1 MPQRKSRR
9 KNSLLQGIFVSL
21 QTQKNALM
29 AGYDLTQIKNRYGII
44 GRDKKLDDVLDTA
57 LQVAKTNLAVF
68 IQGESGV
75 GKEVVPKI
83 IHDYSLRKAKRYI
96 AINCG
101 SIPEGTIDSELFGH
115 VKGSF
120 TGAVGDHEGYFG
132 AANGGTLFLDEV
144 GELPLSTQVR
154 LLRVLETGEYI
165 PVGSNEPKKTDV
177 RIVAATNVQIEK
189 AIREGKFREDLYYRL
204 CTISVKMP
212 PLRERGE
219 DVLLLFK
226 KFAMD
231 TAREYG
237 IPEPLRLTT
246 EASAVVMSY
255 KWPGNIRQFKNVVEQ
270 MSIPCKERD
279 ITPEVLAKYEIYPS
293 QETTDIAPL
302 QTEVG
307 AKEGKNVEQTL
318 KMIQLM
324 IHSLKMDV
332 EMLKQKVNAQEQDT
346 HIMHSLPAPQ
356 IGAIHQGRDS
366 EAPHVDDRIQVS
378 PAPAHGEGWDD
389 YVEENEEDLN
399 LEKME
404 RRMIEKA
411 LRRSRNRRKVAAD
424 ELGIS
429 ERTLYRKIKDYGIEE

>member
-1 MPQRKSRR
+1 
-9 KNSLLQGIFVSL
+9 
-21 QTQKNALM
+21 M
-29 AGYDLTQIKNRYGII
+29 AEYDLNQIKQRYGII
-44 GRDKKLDDVLDTA
+44 GRDERLNDVLDTA

-68 IQGESGV
+68 IQGESGT
-75 GKEVVPKI
+75 GKEVIPRI
-83 IHDYSLRKAKRYI
+83 IHDFSLRKTKRYI

-120 TGAVGDHEGYFG
+120 TGAISDHDGYFG
-132 AANGGTLFLDEV
+132 VANGGTLFLDEV

-165 PVGSNEPKKTDV
+165 PVGGSEPKKTDV
-177 RIVAATNVQIEK
+177 RIVAATNVQIER

-219 DVLLLFK
+219 DVVLLFK

-231 TAREYG
+231 TAQQYS
-237 IPEPLRLTT
+237 IPQPLRLTP
-246 EASAVVMSY
+246 EAERVIESY

-270 MSIPCKERD
+270 MSILSKERV
-279 ITPEVLAKYEIYPS
+279 ITPAILAQFEITPS
-293 QETTDIAPL
+293 QDTTELTVRETSL
-302 QTEVG
+302 SG
-307 AKEGKNVEQTL
+307 KEGENVEHTL
-318 KMIQLM
+318 KMMQMM

-332 EMLKQKVNAQEQDT
+332 EMLKQKVDGQSQT
-346 HIMHSLPAPQ
+346 SSVVRQLPAPVTIQ
-356 IGAIHQGRDS
+356 PRTEFS
-366 EAPHVDDRIQVS
+366 EYSEYSDKPIADD
-378 PAPAHGEGWDD
+378 DD
-389 YVEENEEDLN
+389 DEDLN

-424 ELGIS
+424 DLGIS

>member
-1 MPQRKSRR
+1 
-9 KNSLLQGIFVSL
+9 
-21 QTQKNALM
+21 M
-29 AGYDLTQIKNRYGII
+29 AKTDLEQIKRRYGII
-44 GRDKKLDDVLDTA
+44 GRDPRLDTVIDTA
-57 LQVAKTNLAVF
+57 LQVAKTDLAVF

-75 GKEVVPKI
+75 GKEVIPRIV
-83 IHDYSLRKAKRYI
+83 HDHSLRKTKRYI

-120 TGAVGDHEGYFG
+120 TGAISDHDGYFG

-165 PVGSNEPKKTDV
+165 PVGGSEPKKTNV
-177 RIVAATNVQIEK
+177 RIVAATNVKIEK
-189 AIREGKFREDLYYRL
+189 AIREGRFREDLYYRL

-212 PLRERGE
+212 PLRERGD
-219 DVLLLFK
+219 DVVLLFK

-231 TAREYG
+231 TAQQYG
-237 IPEPLRLTT
+237 IPQPLRLTP
-246 EASAVVMSY
+246 EAEQVVMSY
-255 KWPGNIRQFKNVVEQ
+255 KWPGNIRQLKNVVEQ
-270 MSIPCKERD
+270 MSILSEERVV
-279 ITPEVLAKYEIYPS
+279 TPEVLARFEIKPS
-293 QETTDIAPL
+293 TETTDLALRDATFSTTP
-302 QTEVG
+302 G
-307 AKEGKNVEQTL
+307 DGSVEHAM
-318 KMIQLM
+318 KMMQLM

-332 EMLKQKVNAQEQDT
+332 EMLKQQVEKETQPERIVRQ
-346 HIMHSLPAPQ
+346 LPAP
-356 IGAIHQGRDS
+356 ALPAENVTESSDYS
-366 EAPHVDDRIQVS
+366 EYSEYPDKPEPSLKAERPT
-378 PAPAHGEGWDD
+378 
-389 YVEENEEDLN
+389 YVESTAFDDDDEDLN

-424 ELGIS
+424 DLGIS

>member
-1 MPQRKSRR
+1 
-9 KNSLLQGIFVSL
+9 
-21 QTQKNALM
+21 M
-29 AGYDLTQIKNRYGII
+29 AGFDLTQIKQRYGII
-44 GRDKKLDDVLDTA
+44 GRDARLDTVLDTA

-68 IQGESGV
+68 IQGESGT
-75 GKEVVPKI
+75 GKEVIPRI
-83 IHDYSLRKAKRYI
+83 IHDHSLRKTKRYI

-120 TGAVGDHEGYFG
+120 TGAISDHDGYFG

-165 PVGSNEPKKTDV
+165 PVGGSEPKKTDV

-231 TAREYG
+231 TAQQYS
-237 IPEPLRLTT
+237 IPEPLRLTP
-246 EASAVVMSY
+246 EAGRVVMSY

-270 MSIPCKERD
+270 MSILSEERIITPEILAHYD
-279 ITPEVLAKYEIYPS
+279 ITPSA
-293 QETTDIAPL
+293 ETTELAVRDKSLA
-302 QTEVG
+302 TSDG
-307 AKEGKNVEQTL
+307 SVESTL
-318 KMIQLM
+318 KMMQLM

-332 EMLKQKVNAQEQDT
+332 EMLKQKAENPVPT
-346 HIMHSLPAPQ
+346 HTIVRQLPALQAEPQ
-356 IGAIHQGRDS
+356 SQQTHS
-366 EAPHVDDRIQVS
+366 EFSEYSEYSDNSFADD
-378 PAPAHGEGWDD
+378 D
-389 YVEENEEDLN
+389 EDLN

-404 RRMIEKA
+404 RRLIEKA

-424 ELGIS
+424 DLGIS

>member
-1 MPQRKSRR
+1 
-9 KNSLLQGIFVSL
+9 
-21 QTQKNALM
+21 M
-29 AGYDLTQIKNRYGII
+29 ATSDLTQIKQRYGII
-44 GRDKKLDDVLDTA
+44 GRDPKLDQVLDTA

-68 IQGESGV
+68 IQGESGT
-75 GKEVVPKI
+75 GKEVIPRI
-83 IHDYSLRKAKRYI
+83 IHDHSLRKTKRYI

-120 TGAVGDHEGYFG
+120 TGAISDHEGYFG

-165 PVGSNEPKKTDV
+165 PVGGSEPRKTDV
-177 RIVAATNVQIEK
+177 RIVAATNVNIGK

-231 TAREYG
+231 TAQQYS
-237 IPEPLRLTT
+237 IPQPIRLTP
-246 EASAVVMSY
+246 EAGQVVMSY

-270 MSIPCKERD
+270 MSILSEERV
-279 ITPEVLAKYEIYPS
+279 ITPEILARYEITPS
-293 QETTDIAPL
+293 QETTDLALRDASISTQASDG
-302 QTEVG
+302 TMEH
-307 AKEGKNVEQTL
+307 AI
-318 KMIQLM
+318 KMMQLM

-332 EMLKQKVNAQEQDT
+332 EMLKQQAESP
-346 HIMHSLPAPQ
+346 IHSQPIVRQLPAPQ
-356 IGAIHQGRDS
+356 DARPAVAESRPFGEASDYS
-366 EAPHVDDRIQVS
+366 EYSEYSERTEHPDPSDADD
-378 PAPAHGEGWDD
+378 
-389 YVEENEEDLN
+389 EEDLN

-404 RRMIEKA
+404 RRLIEKA

-424 ELGIS
+424 DLGIS

>member
-1 MPQRKSRR
+1 
-9 KNSLLQGIFVSL
+9 
-21 QTQKNALM
+21 M
-29 AGYDLTQIKNRYGII
+29 AGFDLTQIKQRYGII
-44 GRDKKLDDVLDTA
+44 GRDPKLDSVLDTA

-68 IQGESGV
+68 IQGESGT
-75 GKEVVPKI
+75 GKEVIPRI
-83 IHDYSLRKAKRYI
+83 IHDFSLRKTKRYF

-120 TGAVGDHEGYFG
+120 TGAISDHEGYFG
-132 AANGGTLFLDEV
+132 TANGGTLFLDEV

-165 PVGSNEPKKTDV
+165 PVGGSEPRKTDV

-231 TAREYG
+231 TAQQYS
-237 IPEPLRLTT
+237 IPQPLRLTP
-246 EASAVVMSY
+246 EAQKVVMSY

-270 MSIPCKERD
+270 MSILSEERV
-279 ITPEVLAKYEIYPS
+279 ITPEILARYEITPS
-293 QETTDIAPL
+293 TETTDL
-302 QTEVG
+302 
-307 AKEGKNVEQTL
+307 TL
-318 KMIQLM
+318 RDASISTQAGDGSMEHAIKMMQLM

-332 EMLKQKVNAQEQDT
+332 EMLKQRAVNPVQSQPVVRQ
-346 HIMHSLPAPQ
+346 LPAPEPT
-356 IGAIHQGRDS
+356 HPVFS
-366 EAPHVDDRIQVS
+366 EFSEYAENSEPAVDD
-378 PAPAHGEGWDD
+378 
-389 YVEENEEDLN
+389 EEDLN

-404 RRMIEKA
+404 RRLIEKA

-424 ELGIS
+424 DLGIS

>member
-1 MPQRKSRR
+1 
-9 KNSLLQGIFVSL
+9 
-21 QTQKNALM
+21 M
-29 AGYDLTQIKNRYGII
+29 AGYDLNQIKQRYGII
-44 GRDKKLDDVLDTA
+44 GRDRKLDDVLDTA

-75 GKEVVPKI
+75 GKEVVPRI
-83 IHDYSLRKAKRYI
+83 IHDNSLRKTKRYI

-212 PLRERGE
+212 PLRERGT
-219 DVLLLFK
+219 DIVLLFK

-231 TAREYG
+231 TAQQYQ
-237 IPEPLRLTT
+237 IPEPLRLTP
-246 EASAVVMSY
+246 EAERVVMAY

-270 MSIPCKERD
+270 MSILCKERMV
-279 ITPEVLAKYEIYPS
+279 TPEVLAQYDIVPS
-293 QETTDIAPL
+293 SDTTDIAL
-302 QTEVG
+302 RESGVSMQGGDSTEH
-307 AKEGKNVEQTL
+307 TL
-318 KMIQLM
+318 KMMQLM

-332 EMLKQKVNAQEQDT
+332 EMLKQKINGQDQDIQ
-346 HIMHSLPAPQ
+346 HVVRQLPAPVTHTTYHEAEFSG
-356 IGAIHQGRDS
+356 IPDS
-366 EAPHVDDRIQVS
+366 PDYSEEADKTEFSDYADIDD
-378 PAPAHGEGWDD
+378 
-389 YVEENEEDLN
+389 EEDLN

-404 RRMIEKA
+404 RKLIEKA

-424 ELGIS
+424 DLGIS
-429 ERTLYRKIKDYGIEE
+429 ERTLYRKIKEYGIEE

>member
-1 MPQRKSRR
+1 M
-9 KNSLLQGIFVSL
+9 
-21 QTQKNALM
+21 
-29 AGYDLTQIKNRYGII
+29 TQIKQRYGII
-44 GRDKKLDDVLDTA
+44 GRDPKLDTVLDTA

-68 IQGESGV
+68 IQGESGT
-75 GKEVVPKI
+75 GKEIVPRI
-83 IHDYSLRKAKRYI
+83 IHDNSLRKTKRYI

-120 TGAVGDHEGYFG
+120 TGAISDHDGYFG

-165 PVGSNEPKKTDV
+165 PVGGSEPKKTDV

-231 TAREYG
+231 TAQQYS
-237 IPEPLRLTT
+237 IPEPLRLTP
-246 EASAVVMSY
+246 EAGRVMMSY

-270 MSIPCKERD
+270 MSILSEERI
-279 ITPEVLAKYEIYPS
+279 ITPEILARYDVTPS
-293 QETTDIAPL
+293 AETTELAVRDK
-302 QTEVG
+302 TMVTSDG
-307 AKEGKNVEQTL
+307 SVEHTL
-318 KMIQLM
+318 KMMQLM

-332 EMLKQKVNAQEQDT
+332 EMLKQQVEDVPVHTQ
-346 HIMHSLPAPQ
+346 HIVQQLPAPQ
-356 IGAIHQGRDS
+356 PQQTHSDYS
-366 EAPHVDDRIQVS
+366 EYSEYSENQEHTLTDDF
-378 PAPAHGEGWDD
+378 DD
-389 YVEENEEDLN
+389 EDLN

-404 RRMIEKA
+404 RRLIEKA

-424 ELGIS
+424 DLGIS

>member
-1 MPQRKSRR
+1 MPNTN
-9 KNSLLQGIFVSL
+9 KNKDG
-21 QTQKNALM
+21 
-29 AGYDLTQIKNRYGII
+29 
-44 GRDKKLDDVLDTA
+44 
-57 LQVAKTNLAVF
+57 
-68 IQGESGV
+68 
-75 GKEVVPKI
+75 
-83 IHDYSLRKAKRYI
+83 HDNSLRKSKRYI

-120 TGAVGDHEGYFG
+120 TGAIGDHDGYFG

-165 PVGSNEPKKTDV
+165 PVGGNEPKNTDV

-189 AIREGKFREDLYYRL
+189 ALREGKFREDLYYRL
-204 CTISVKMP
+204 CTISIKMP

-219 DVLLLFK
+219 DIVLLFK

-231 TAREYG
+231 TAKLYN
-237 IPEPLRLTT
+237 IPEPLRLTP
-246 EASAVVMSY
+246 SAEQVVMSY

-270 MSIPCKERD
+270 MSILSKER
-279 ITPEVLAKYEIYPS
+279 IVTPEILAQFEIVPS
-293 QETTDIAPL
+293 SDTTDITIRDTSVTNQPSD
-302 QTEVG
+302 G
-307 AKEGKNVEQTL
+307 SVEHTL
-318 KMIQLM
+318 KMMQLM

-332 EMLKQKVNAQEQDT
+332 EMLKQKVDGQTQGQ
-346 HIMHSLPAPQ
+346 HV
-356 IGAIHQGRDS
+356 IHQLPLPQEGVVTQPSPSAPNEEDS
-366 EAPHVDDRIQVS
+366 YVDIEDV
-378 PAPAHGEGWDD
+378 
-389 YVEENEEDLN
+389 EDLN

-404 RRMIEKA
+404 RRLIEKA

-429 ERTLYRKIKDYGIEE
+429 ERTLYRKIRDYGIEE

>member
-1 MPQRKSRR
+1 
-9 KNSLLQGIFVSL
+9 
-21 QTQKNALM
+21 M
-29 AGYDLTQIKNRYGII
+29 AVTDLTQIKQRFGII
-44 GRDKKLDDVLDTA
+44 GRDPQLDSVLDTA

-68 IQGESGV
+68 IQGESGT
-75 GKEVVPKI
+75 GKEVIPHV
-83 IHDYSLRKAKRYI
+83 IHEFSLRKSKRYI

-120 TGAVGDHEGYFG
+120 TGAISDHDGYFG

-165 PVGSNEPKKTDV
+165 PVGGSEPRKTDV
-177 RIVAATNVQIEK
+177 RIVAATNVQIGK

-204 CTISVKMP
+204 CTISIKMP

-219 DVLLLFK
+219 DVILLFK

-231 TAREYG
+231 TAKQYN
-237 IPEPLRLTT
+237 IPEPLRLTQGA
-246 EASAVVMSY
+246 EQVLMSY

-270 MSIPCKERD
+270 ISILSKERV
-279 ITPEVLAKYEIYPS
+279 ITPEILAQFEIVPS
-293 QETTDIAPL
+293 SDTTEL
-302 QTEVG
+302 
-307 AKEGKNVEQTL
+307 TL
-318 KMIQLM
+318 RDAGDVATQPADGSLEHAIKMMQLM

-332 EMLKQKVNAQEQDT
+332 EMLKQKVDGQSQGQ
-346 HIMHSLPAPQ
+346 HV
-356 IGAIHQGRDS
+356 IHQLPIPQES
-366 EAPHVDDRIQVS
+366 VVTQPSPIPQEEEPNYVDIED
-378 PAPAHGEGWDD
+378 
-389 YVEENEEDLN
+389 EEDLN

-424 ELGIS
+424 DLGIS

>member
-1 MPQRKSRR
+1 
-9 KNSLLQGIFVSL
+9 
-21 QTQKNALM
+21 M
-29 AGYDLTQIKNRYGII
+29 AELDLNQIKMRYGII
-44 GRDKKLDDVLDTA
+44 GRDAHLDNVLDTA

-68 IQGESGV
+68 IQGESGT
-75 GKEVVPKI
+75 GKEVVPRI
-83 IHDYSLRKAKRYI
+83 IHDHSLRKTKRYI

-120 TGAVGDHEGYFG
+120 TGAISDHDGYFG

-165 PVGSNEPKKTDV
+165 PVGGSEPKKTDV

-212 PLRERGE
+212 PLRERGD

-231 TAREYG
+231 TAQQYS
-237 IPEPLRLTT
+237 IPEPLRLTP
-246 EASAVVMSY
+246 EAGRVMMQY

-270 MSIPCKERD
+270 MSILSKERV
-279 ITPEVLAKYEIYPS
+279 ITPEILAQFEITPS
-293 QETTDIAPL
+293 AETTELTVRDSAVSAPMN
-302 QTEVG
+302 G
-307 AKEGKNVEQTL
+307 DVEHTL
-318 KMIQLM
+318 KMMQLM

-332 EMLKQKVNAQEQDT
+332 EMLKQKVDGQAQTPHVARQ
-346 HIMHSLPAPQ
+346 LPAPQ
-356 IGAIHQGRDS
+356 DALAMPPQQPVVAMPKTS
-366 EAPHVDDRIQVS
+366 VADD
-378 PAPAHGEGWDD
+378 ED
-389 YVEENEEDLN
+389 YIDVEEDEDLN

-424 ELGIS
+424 DLGIS

>member
-1 MPQRKSRR
+1 
-9 KNSLLQGIFVSL
+9 
-21 QTQKNALM
+21 M
-29 AGYDLTQIKNRYGII
+29 AEIDLNQIKLRYGII
-44 GRDKKLDDVLDTA
+44 GRDARLDNVLDTA

-68 IQGESGV
+68 IQGESGT
-75 GKEVVPKI
+75 GKEVVPRI
-83 IHDYSLRKAKRYI
+83 IHDHSLRKTKRYI

-120 TGAVGDHEGYFG
+120 TGAISDHDGYFG

-165 PVGSNEPKKTDV
+165 PVGGSEPKKTDV

-212 PLRERGE
+212 PLRERGD

-231 TAREYG
+231 TAQQYS
-237 IPEPLRLTT
+237 IPEPLRLTP
-246 EASAVVMSY
+246 EAGRVMMQY

-270 MSIPCKERD
+270 MSILSKERI
-279 ITPEVLAKYEIYPS
+279 ITPEILAQFEITPS
-293 QETTDIAPL
+293 AETTDLAL
-302 QTEVG
+302 RDASVSTRG
-307 AKEGKNVEQTL
+307 DGSVEHAM
-318 KMIQLM
+318 KMMQLM

-332 EMLKQKVNAQEQDT
+332 EMLKQKVDGQAQSTQVVRQ
-346 HIMHSLPAPQ
+346 LPAPQ
-356 IGAIHQGRDS
+356 ERLEVETPHQGM
-366 EAPHVDDRIQVS
+366 PHVTQV
-378 PAPAHGEGWDD
+378 AQEDD
-389 YVEENEEDLN
+389 YVDVEDDEDLN

-424 ELGIS
+424 DLGIS

>member
-1 MPQRKSRR
+1 
-9 KNSLLQGIFVSL
+9 
-21 QTQKNALM
+21 M
-29 AGYDLTQIKNRYGII
+29 AGYDLTQIKQRYGII
-44 GRDKKLDDVLDTA
+44 GRDPKLDSVLDTA

-75 GKEVVPKI
+75 GKEVVPRV
-83 IHDYSLRKAKRYI
+83 IHDNSLRKSKRYI

-212 PLRERGE
+212 PLRERG
-219 DVLLLFK
+219 DDIILLFK

-231 TAREYG
+231 TARQYG
-237 IPEPLRLTT
+237 IPETLRLTPAA
-246 EASAVVMSY
+246 EQVVMAY

-270 MSIPCKERD
+270 MSILCKERMV
-279 ITPEVLAKYEIYPS
+279 TPEVLMQYDIVPS
-293 QETTDIAPL
+293 SDTTDIAL
-302 QTEVG
+302 RQSGITT
-307 AKEGKNVEQTL
+307 KESESVEQTL
-318 KMIQLM
+318 KMMQLM
-324 IHSLKMDV
+324 IQSLKMDV
-332 EMLKQKVNAQEQDT
+332 EMLKRKMSGSEAQEVHVVHQ
-346 HIMHSLPAPQ
+346 LPAPVTT
-356 IGAIHQGRDS
+356 AARVAEPS
-366 EAPHVDDRIQVS
+366 EFSEYSEYSEKPDR
-378 PAPAHGEGWDD
+378 PGYADD
-389 YVEENEEDLN
+389 YDDEDLN

-411 LRRSRNRRKVAAD
+411 LRRSHNRRKVAAD
-424 ELGIS
+424 DLGIS

>member
-1 MPQRKSRR
+1 
-9 KNSLLQGIFVSL
+9 
-21 QTQKNALM
+21 M
-29 AGYDLTQIKNRYGII
+29 AEMDLNQIKLRYGII
-44 GRDKKLDDVLDTA
+44 GRDARLDNVLDTA

-68 IQGESGV
+68 IQGESGT
-75 GKEVVPKI
+75 GKEVIPRI
-83 IHDYSLRKAKRYI
+83 IHDHSLRKTKRYI

-120 TGAVGDHEGYFG
+120 TGAISDHDGYFG

-165 PVGSNEPKKTDV
+165 PVGGSEPKKTDV

-231 TAREYG
+231 TAQQYS
-237 IPEPLRLTT
+237 IPEPLRLTP
-246 EASAVVMSY
+246 EAGRVVMQY

-270 MSIPCKERD
+270 MSILSKERI
-279 ITPEVLAKYEIYPS
+279 ITPEILAQFEITPS
-293 QETTDIAPL
+293 AETTDLAIRDA
-302 QTEVG
+302 
-307 AKEGKNVEQTL
+307 NVSNRGDGSVEHAM
-318 KMIQLM
+318 KMMQLM

-332 EMLKQKVNAQEQDT
+332 EMLKQKIDGQEQT
-346 HIMHSLPAPQ
+346 PQVVRQLPAPQ
-356 IGAIHQGRDS
+356 EHFDTPPVQ
-366 EAPHVDDRIQVS
+366 HTVS
-378 PAPAHGEGWDD
+378 VHSPVVQDDD
-389 YVEENEEDLN
+389 YVDVEDDEDLN

-424 ELGIS
+424 DLGIS

>member
-1 MPQRKSRR
+1 
-9 KNSLLQGIFVSL
+9 
-21 QTQKNALM
+21 M
-29 AGYDLTQIKNRYGII
+29 AEIDLNQIKLRYGII
-44 GRDKKLDDVLDTA
+44 GRDARLDNVLDTA

-68 IQGESGV
+68 IQGESGT
-75 GKEVVPKI
+75 GKEVVPRI
-83 IHDYSLRKAKRYI
+83 IHDHSLRKTKRYI

-120 TGAVGDHEGYFG
+120 TGAISDHDGYFG

-165 PVGSNEPKKTDV
+165 PVGGSEPKKTDV

-212 PLRERGE
+212 PLRERGD

-231 TAREYG
+231 TAQQYS
-237 IPEPLRLTT
+237 IPEPLRLTP
-246 EASAVVMSY
+246 EAGRVMMQY

-270 MSIPCKERD
+270 MSILSKERI
-279 ITPEVLAKYEIYPS
+279 ITPEILAQFEITPS
-293 QETTDIAPL
+293 AETTDLAL
-302 QTEVG
+302 RDASVSTRG
-307 AKEGKNVEQTL
+307 DGSVEHAM
-318 KMIQLM
+318 KMMQLM

-332 EMLKQKVNAQEQDT
+332 EMLKQKVDGQAQSTQVVRQ
-346 HIMHSLPAPQ
+346 LPAPHERLEVEPP
-356 IGAIHQGRDS
+356 HQGM
-366 EAPHVDDRIQVS
+366 PHVTQ
-378 PAPAHGEGWDD
+378 AAQEDD
-389 YVEENEEDLN
+389 YVDVEDDEDLN

-424 ELGIS
+424 DLGIS

>member
-1 MPQRKSRR
+1 
-9 KNSLLQGIFVSL
+9 
-21 QTQKNALM
+21 M
-29 AGYDLTQIKNRYGII
+29 AELDLNQIKLRYGII
-44 GRDKKLDDVLDTA
+44 GRDAHLDNVLDTA

-68 IQGESGV
+68 IQGESGT
-75 GKEVVPKI
+75 GKEVVPRI
-83 IHDYSLRKAKRYI
+83 IHDHSLRKNKRYI

-120 TGAVGDHEGYFG
+120 TGAISDHDGYFG

-165 PVGSNEPKKTDV
+165 PVGGSEPKKTDV

-212 PLRERGE
+212 PLRERGD

-231 TAREYG
+231 TARQYS
-237 IPEPLRLTT
+237 IPEPLRLTP
-246 EASAVVMSY
+246 EAGRVMMQY

-270 MSIPCKERD
+270 MSILSKERV
-279 ITPEVLAKYEIYPS
+279 ITPAILAQFEITPS
-293 QETTDIAPL
+293 AETTELTVRDSTVNASSD
-302 QTEVG
+302 G
-307 AKEGKNVEQTL
+307 SVEHTL
-318 KMIQLM
+318 KMMKLM

-332 EMLKQKVNAQEQDT
+332 EMLKQKVDGQEQT
-346 HIMHSLPAPQ
+346 PHVVRQLMAPQ
-356 IGAIHQGRDS
+356 DAVGMTRQQPVVAMPKTSAAAD
-366 EAPHVDDRIQVS
+366 E
-378 PAPAHGEGWDD
+378 D
-389 YVEENEEDLN
+389 YIDVEDEEDLN

-424 ELGIS
+424 DLGIS

>member
-1 MPQRKSRR
+1 MYPQTDNMP
-9 KNSLLQGIFVSL
+9 
-21 QTQKNALM
+21 
-29 AGYDLTQIKNRYGII
+29 DLTQIKQRYGII
-44 GRDKKLDDVLDTA
+44 GRDPKLDSVLDTA
-57 LQVAKTNLAVF
+57 LQVARTNLAVF
-68 IQGESGV
+68 IQGESGT
-75 GKEVVPKI
+75 GKEVIPRI
-83 IHDYSLRKAKRYI
+83 IHDYSLRKTKRYF

-120 TGAVGDHEGYFG
+120 TGAISDHEGYFG

-154 LLRVLETGEYI
+154 LLRVLETGEFI
-165 PVGSNEPKKTDV
+165 PVGGSEPKKTDV
-177 RIVAATNVQIEK
+177 RIVAATNVNIDK
-189 AIREGKFREDLYYRL
+189 AIREGKFREDLFYRL

-231 TAREYG
+231 TAQQYS
-237 IPEPLRLTT
+237 IPQPLRLTP
-246 EASAVVMSY
+246 EAGQVLMSY

-270 MSIPCKERD
+270 MSILSEERV
-279 ITPEVLAKYEIYPS
+279 ITPDILASYGITPS
-293 QETTDIAPL
+293 QETTDLAIREA
-302 QTEVG
+302 
-307 AKEGKNVEQTL
+307 TL
-318 KMIQLM
+318 STQGGDGSMEHAIKMMQLM

-332 EMLKQKVNAQEQDT
+332 EMLKQQADNPVPSQPVVRQ
-346 HIMHSLPAPQ
+346 LPSPEPQ
-356 IGAIHQGRDS
+356 SRSEFSEYSEYS
-366 EAPHVDDRIQVS
+366 EATPNV
-378 PAPAHGEGWDD
+378 GED
-389 YVEENEEDLN
+389 EEDLN

-404 RRMIEKA
+404 RRLIEKA

-429 ERTLYRKIKDYGIEE
+429 ERTLYRKIRDYGIEE

>member
-1 MPQRKSRR
+1 
-9 KNSLLQGIFVSL
+9 
-21 QTQKNALM
+21 M
-29 AGYDLTQIKNRYGII
+29 AGYDLTQIKQRYGII
-44 GRDKKLDDVLDTA
+44 GRDPKLDSVLDTA

-75 GKEVVPKI
+75 GKEVVPRI
-83 IHDYSLRKAKRYI
+83 IHDNSLRRSKRYI

-165 PVGSNEPKKTDV
+165 PVGSNEPRKTDV

-189 AIREGKFREDLYYRL
+189 AISEGKFREDLYYRL

-212 PLRERGE
+212 PLRERG
-219 DVLLLFK
+219 DDILLLFK
-226 KFAMD
+226 KFSMD
-231 TAREYG
+231 TARQYN
-237 IPEPLRLTT
+237 IPEPLRLTP
-246 EASAVVMSY
+246 EAEHVLLSY

-270 MSIPCKERD
+270 MSILCEERMVTPD
-279 ITPEVLAKYEIYPS
+279 ILERFDIRPS
-293 QETTDIAPL
+293 VDTTDIAPRESAIRTGGSESVEHTL
-302 QTEVG
+302 Q
-307 AKEGKNVEQTL
+307 
-318 KMIQLM
+318 MMQLM

-332 EMLKQKVNAQEQDT
+332 EMLKSKVGSGEARE
-346 HIMHSLPAPQ
+346 MHVVRQLPAPTMPTTPTAHVPEPA
-356 IGAIHQGRDS
+356 GFS
-366 EAPHVDDRIQVS
+366 EYADLSERSDYSDVVDD
-378 PAPAHGEGWDD
+378 D
-389 YVEENEEDLN
+389 EDLN

-411 LRRSRNRRKVAAD
+411 LRRSRNRRKVAAND
-424 ELGIS
+424 LGIS
-429 ERTLYRKIKDYGIEE
+429 ERTLYRKIKDYEIEE

>member
-1 MPQRKSRR
+1 
-9 KNSLLQGIFVSL
+9 
-21 QTQKNALM
+21 M
-29 AGYDLTQIKNRYGII
+29 AEIDLNQIKLRYGII
-44 GRDKKLDDVLDTA
+44 GRDARLDNVLDTA

-68 IQGESGV
+68 IQGESGT
-75 GKEVVPKI
+75 GKEVVPRI
-83 IHDYSLRKAKRYI
+83 IHDHSLRKTKRYI

-120 TGAVGDHEGYFG
+120 TGAISDHDGYFG

-165 PVGSNEPKKTDV
+165 PVGGSEPKKTDV

-212 PLRERGE
+212 PLRERGD

-231 TAREYG
+231 TAQQYS
-237 IPEPLRLTT
+237 IPEPLRLTP
-246 EASAVVMSY
+246 EAGRVMMQY

-270 MSIPCKERD
+270 MSILSKERI
-279 ITPEVLAKYEIYPS
+279 ITPEILAQFEITPS
-293 QETTDIAPL
+293 AETTDLAL
-302 QTEVG
+302 RDASVSTRG
-307 AKEGKNVEQTL
+307 DGSVEHAM
-318 KMIQLM
+318 KMMQLM

-332 EMLKQKVNAQEQDT
+332 EMLKQKVDGQAQSTQVVRQ
-346 HIMHSLPAPQ
+346 LPAPQ
-356 IGAIHQGRDS
+356 EHLEVETPHQGM
-366 EAPHVDDRIQVS
+366 PHVTQV
-378 PAPAHGEGWDD
+378 AQEDD
-389 YVEENEEDLN
+389 YVDVEDDEDLN

-424 ELGIS
+424 DLGIS

>member
-1 MPQRKSRR
+1 
-9 KNSLLQGIFVSL
+9 
-21 QTQKNALM
+21 M
-29 AGYDLTQIKNRYGII
+29 AGYDLNQIKQRYGII
-44 GRDKKLDDVLDTA
+44 GRDRKLDDVLDTS

-75 GKEVVPKI
+75 GKEVIPRI
-83 IHDYSLRKAKRYI
+83 IHDNSLRKTKRYI

-212 PLRERGE
+212 PLRERGT
-219 DVLLLFK
+219 DIVLLFK

-231 TAREYG
+231 TAQQYQ
-237 IPEPLRLTT
+237 IPEPLRLTR
-246 EASAVVMSY
+246 EAERVVMAY

-270 MSIPCKERD
+270 MSILCKDRTV
-279 ITPEVLAKYEIYPS
+279 TPEVLAQYDIVPS
-293 QETTDIAPL
+293 SDTTDIAL
-302 QTEVG
+302 RESGVSMQGGDSTEH
-307 AKEGKNVEQTL
+307 TL
-318 KMIQLM
+318 KMMQLM

-332 EMLKQKVNAQEQDT
+332 EMLKQKINGQDQDMQHVVRQLPVPVT
-346 HIMHSLPAPQ
+346 HATYQ
-356 IGAIHQGRDS
+356 DS
-366 EAPHVDDRIQVS
+366 EYSGMSDSSDYSEVADKTEFSDYADVDD
-378 PAPAHGEGWDD
+378 
-389 YVEENEEDLN
+389 EEDLN

-404 RRMIEKA
+404 RKLIEKA

-424 ELGIS
+424 DLGIS
-429 ERTLYRKIKDYGIEE
+429 ERTLYRKIKEYGIEE

>member
-1 MPQRKSRR
+1 
-9 KNSLLQGIFVSL
+9 
-21 QTQKNALM
+21 M
-29 AGYDLTQIKNRYGII
+29 AEIDLNQIKLRYGII
-44 GRDKKLDDVLDTA
+44 GRDARLDNVLDTA

-68 IQGESGV
+68 IQGESGT
-75 GKEVVPKI
+75 GKEVVPRI
-83 IHDYSLRKAKRYI
+83 IHDHSLRKTKRYI

-120 TGAVGDHEGYFG
+120 TGAISDHDGYFG

-165 PVGSNEPKKTDV
+165 PVGGSEPKKTDV

-212 PLRERGE
+212 PLRERGD

-231 TAREYG
+231 TAQQYS
-237 IPEPLRLTT
+237 IPEPLRLTP
-246 EASAVVMSY
+246 EAGRVMMQY

-270 MSIPCKERD
+270 MSILSKERI
-279 ITPEVLAKYEIYPS
+279 ITPEILAQFEITPS
-293 QETTDIAPL
+293 AETTDLAL
-302 QTEVG
+302 RDASVSTRG
-307 AKEGKNVEQTL
+307 DGSVEHAM
-318 KMIQLM
+318 KMMQLM

-332 EMLKQKVNAQEQDT
+332 EMLKQKVDGQAQSTQVVRQ
-346 HIMHSLPAPQ
+346 LPAPQ
-356 IGAIHQGRDS
+356 EHLEVDTPHQGM
-366 EAPHVDDRIQVS
+366 PHVTQ
-378 PAPAHGEGWDD
+378 AAQEDD
-389 YVEENEEDLN
+389 YVDVEDDEDLN

-424 ELGIS
+424 DLGIS

>member
-1 MPQRKSRR
+1 
-9 KNSLLQGIFVSL
+9 
-21 QTQKNALM
+21 M
-29 AGYDLTQIKNRYGII
+29 AGFDLTQIKQRYGII
-44 GRDKKLDDVLDTA
+44 GRDPKLDTVLDTA

-68 IQGESGV
+68 IQGESGT
-75 GKEVVPKI
+75 GKEIVPRI
-83 IHDYSLRKAKRYI
+83 IHDNSLRKTKRYI

-120 TGAVGDHEGYFG
+120 TGAISDHDGYFG

-165 PVGSNEPKKTDV
+165 PVGGSEPKKTDV

-231 TAREYG
+231 TAQQYS
-237 IPEPLRLTT
+237 IPEPLRLTP
-246 EASAVVMSY
+246 EAGRVMMSY

-270 MSIPCKERD
+270 MSILSEERI
-279 ITPEVLAKYEIYPS
+279 ITPEILARYDVTPS
-293 QETTDIAPL
+293 AETTELAVRDK
-302 QTEVG
+302 TMVTSDG
-307 AKEGKNVEQTL
+307 SVEHTL
-318 KMIQLM
+318 KMMQLM

-332 EMLKQKVNAQEQDT
+332 EMLKQQVEDVPVHTQ
-346 HIMHSLPAPQ
+346 HIVQQLPAPQ
-356 IGAIHQGRDS
+356 PQQTHSDYS
-366 EAPHVDDRIQVS
+366 EYSEYSENQEHTLTDDF
-378 PAPAHGEGWDD
+378 DD
-389 YVEENEEDLN
+389 EDLN

-404 RRMIEKA
+404 RRLIEKA

-424 ELGIS
+424 DLGIS

>member
-1 MPQRKSRR
+1 MRKLTARIKSSPHFLS
-9 KNSLLQGIFVSL
+9 NSVKLCNFVVQLTRS
-21 QTQKNALM
+21 TM
-29 AGYDLTQIKNRYGII
+29 AANDLTQIKNRYGII
-44 GRDKKLDDVLDTA
+44 GRDNKLDAVIDTV

-75 GKEVVPKI
+75 GKEVIPRV
-83 IHDYSLRKAKRYI
+83 IHDNSLRKSKRYI

-165 PVGSNEPKKTDV
+165 PVGSNEPRKTDV

-204 CTISVKMP
+204 CTISVKVP
-212 PLRERGE
+212 PLRERGD
-219 DVLLLFK
+219 DVVMLFM

-231 TAREYG
+231 AAAQYN
-237 IPEPLRLTT
+237 IPAPLRLTP
-246 EASAVVMSY
+246 EASQVIMSY
-255 KWPGNIRQFKNVVEQ
+255 KWPGNIRQLKNVVEQ
-270 MSIPCKERD
+270 MNILCKDRTV
-279 ITPEVLAKYEIYPS
+279 TPEVLEQYEIRPS
-293 QETTDIAPL
+293 VETTDIALSPTTL
-302 QTEVG
+302 DSKSRES
-307 AKEGKNVEQTL
+307 VEQTL
-318 KMIQLM
+318 KVMQLM
-324 IHSLKMDV
+324 IQSLKVDV
-332 EMLKQKVNAQEQDT
+332 EMLKQKMAVADSQGVHVLQQ
-346 HIMHSLPAPQ
+346 LPAPASDP
-356 IGAIHQGRDS
+356 GHMAESS
-366 EAPHVDDRIQVS
+366 EFSEYAELHDKGDF
-378 PAPAHGEGWDD
+378 AD
-389 YVEENEEDLN
+389 VEDEEDLN

-404 RRMIEKA
+404 RRLIEKA

-424 ELGIS
+424 DLGIS

>member
-1 MPQRKSRR
+1 
-9 KNSLLQGIFVSL
+9 
-21 QTQKNALM
+21 M
-29 AGYDLTQIKNRYGII
+29 ARYDLTQIKQRYGII
-44 GRDKKLDDVLDTA
+44 GRDRKLDEVLDTA

-75 GKEVVPKI
+75 GKEVIPRI
-83 IHDYSLRKAKRYI
+83 IHDNSLRKAKRYI

-165 PVGSNEPKKTDV
+165 PVGSNEPRKTDV
-177 RIVAATNVQIEK
+177 RIVAATNVQIQK

-219 DVLLLFK
+219 DVVLLFK

-231 TAREYG
+231 TATQYG
-237 IPEPLRLTT
+237 IPEPLRLTPAA
-246 EASAVVMSY
+246 EQVVMSY

-270 MSIPCKERD
+270 MSILCQERLV
-279 ITPEVLAKYEIYPS
+279 TPEVLAQYDIVPS
-293 QETTDIAPL
+293 VETTDIALHQP
-302 QTEVG
+302 TTAVG
-307 AKEGKNVEQTL
+307 GNESMEQAM
-318 KMIQLM
+318 KMMQLM

-332 EMLKQKVNAQEQDT
+332 EMLKQKLSAKDETPETHLVHRLPAPDTEDT
-346 HIMHSLPAPQ
+346 HI
-356 IGAIHQGRDS
+356 S
-366 EAPHVDDRIQVS
+366 EPSEYSEYAEYSDRT
-378 PAPAHGEGWDD
+378 ERNEL
-389 YVEENEEDLN
+389 EELEDEEDLN

>member
-1 MPQRKSRR
+1 M
-9 KNSLLQGIFVSL
+9 
-21 QTQKNALM
+21 
-29 AGYDLTQIKNRYGII
+29 TQIKQRYGII

-75 GKEVVPKI
+75 GKEIVPRV
-83 IHDYSLRKAKRYI
+83 IHDNSLRKMKRYI

-120 TGAVGDHEGYFG
+120 TGAVDDHEGYFG

-165 PVGSNEPKKTDV
+165 PVGSNEPRKTDV

-189 AIREGKFREDLYYRL
+189 AIREGRFREDLYYRL
-204 CTISVKMP
+204 CTITVKMP

-231 TAREYG
+231 TAAQYG
-237 IPEPLRLTT
+237 IPEPLRLTPAA
-246 EASAVVMSY
+246 EQVVMSY

-270 MSIPCKERD
+270 MSILCKERSV
-279 ITPEVLAKYEIYPS
+279 TPEVLAQYDIVPS
-293 QETTDIAPL
+293 VETNDITLRQSHLA
-302 QTEVG
+302 TTGDENI
-307 AKEGKNVEQTL
+307 EHTL
-318 KMIQLM
+318 KMMQLM
-324 IHSLKMDV
+324 IQSLKMDV
-332 EMLKQKVNAQEQDT
+332 EMLKQKMNDQTGEQ
-346 HIMHSLPAPQ
+346 HVIRQLPAP
-356 IGAIHQGRDS
+356 IDS
-366 EAPHVDDRIQVS
+366 VGNEYHAPVS
-378 PAPAHGEGWDD
+378 SGIPSETSDFSDFSDVA
-389 YVEENEEDLN
+389 EEDEEDLN

-424 ELGIS
+424 DLGIS

>member
-1 MPQRKSRR
+1 
-9 KNSLLQGIFVSL
+9 
-21 QTQKNALM
+21 M
-29 AGYDLTQIKNRYGII
+29 AAYDLTQIKNRYGII
-44 GRDKKLDDVLDTA
+44 GRDNKLDAVIDTV

-75 GKEVVPKI
+75 GKEVIPRI
-83 IHDYSLRKAKRYI
+83 IHDNSLRKSKRYI

-165 PVGSNEPKKTDV
+165 PVGSNEARKTDV

-219 DVLLLFK
+219 DVAMLFM

-231 TAREYG
+231 AAAQYN
-237 IPEPLRLTT
+237 IPAPLRLTP
-246 EASAVVMSY
+246 EANQVIMSY
-255 KWPGNIRQFKNVVEQ
+255 KWPGNIRQLKNVVEQ
-270 MSIPCKERD
+270 MNILCKDRT
-279 ITPEVLAKYEIYPS
+279 ITPEVLAQYEIRPS
-293 QETTDIAPL
+293 VETTDIALAPTSL
-302 QTEVG
+302 DSKDREP
-307 AKEGKNVEQTL
+307 VEQTL
-318 KMIQLM
+318 KVMQLM
-324 IHSLKMDV
+324 IQSLKMDV
-332 EMLKQKVNAQEQDT
+332 EMLKQKMTGTDSRGVHVLQQ
-346 HIMHSLPAPQ
+346 LPAPVS
-356 IGAIHQGRDS
+356 DS
-366 EAPHVDDRIQVS
+366 NHVAEPSEFSEYAELHDKADFADTDD
-378 PAPAHGEGWDD
+378 
-389 YVEENEEDLN
+389 EEDLN

-404 RRMIEKA
+404 RRLIEKA

-424 ELGIS
+424 DLGIS